1 MEISK
6 AFPHVKQNKSW
17 ICKLSFEWHFYM
29 NIMHCPVDTDTSP
42 LKSWK
47 KLRNMKRVF
56 LKCANSPQERIS
68 RMGSKESRGDTE
80 GDLASVQSSQ
90 SQRFFSEV
98 WFFFKSYSDFH
109 QNSVW
114 NFSSYDFFSR
124 KKWPFWSRQPHFL
137 SRLLESLEL
146 LLTIAKLHIFLQ
158 EREI

>member
-29 NIMHCPVDTDTSP
+29 NIMHCPVLTPYHMYTAP
-42 LKSWK
+42 LKQLK

-80 GDLASVQSSQ
+80 GELASVQSSQ

-98 WFFFKSYSDFH
+98 WFFSQKRLWFAPKLSLKFL
-109 QNSVW
+109 QLW
-114 NFSSYDFFSR
+114 FFFSQKIAILVKAAALPPPIIR
-124 KKWPFWSRQPHFL
+124 KSGTF
-137 SRLLESLEL
+137 
-146 LLTIAKLHIFLQ
+146 T
-158 EREI
+158 